1 LGRPNPAINSESS
14 PRTIQNFYGSG
25 SSQLVPWQPNFNVSG
40 TFDDYKLAG
49 VIAGLSVVLGGM
61 ALYGVDLYVRTTEA
75 ENKNT
80 PEEGDYYAPVP
91 PTFDASALSGN
102 FLTPDFNPD
111 SILNLPGSIINSVTG
126 GGSPSSSYDA
136 PGNPTGYAAPAVTP
150 APSEPSAGFF
160 LPPDDGYLP
169 PSSTGLS
176 APTYNLVRRNGHL
189 SSSGRRPKYYS
200 PPQSYQRY
208 SQRRYRRDADV
219 RDSLCSPIPCLNLID
234 GSMVFEDDQNHRK
247 GKGEEDGSDTDNT
260 DNESQADDKI
270 DLDSELAA
278 SNSTSFDPVGT
289 VVGWGTGVANFVTNA
304 VDTVYALPDI
314 YNGLSEAWTEERCY
328 ERIMCE
334 TYDRTSE
341 HWLWEYIVPIF
352 EPMYPSFYRA
362 RNVARSTV
370 KCEGFYSECVNLDRV
385 YRWRD
390 GRL

>member
-1 LGRPNPAINSESS
+1 LKNNNTAEKRREKEAFALASIAHYRIVEIKINCAIN
-14 PRTIQNFYGSG
+14 
-25 SSQLVPWQPNFNVSG
+25 PNFKMV
-40 TFDDYKLAG
+40 FDD
-49 VIAGLSVVLGGM
+49 
-61 ALYGVDLYVRTTEA
+61 
-75 ENKNT
+75 
-80 PEEGDYYAPVP
+80 
-91 PTFDASALSGN
+91 
-102 FLTPDFNPD
+102 
-111 SILNLPGSIINSVTG
+111 
-126 GGSPSSSYDA
+126 
-136 PGNPTGYAAPAVTP
+136 
-150 APSEPSAGFF
+150 
-160 LPPDDGYLP
+160 
-169 PSSTGLS
+169 
-176 APTYNLVRRNGHL
+176 
-189 SSSGRRPKYYS
+189 
-200 PPQSYQRY
+200 
-208 SQRRYRRDADV
+208 
-219 RDSLCSPIPCLNLID
+219 
-234 GSMVFEDDQNHRK
+234 EDDQNHRK